1 MIYKSYQVEQNIS
14 FIKEKLVLIYGEN
27 LSLIDDLK
35 NEIKSSH
42 KNFEINSYF
51 QEDVIKDQENFF
63 QNILNLSLFEKD
75 KVFFINNAT
84 DKILPLV
91 KEIENKIDKQKIFLF
106 SELLDK
112 KSKIR
117 NYFEKSKNTGIVPC
131 YIDNEITLKKIITE
145 KLKHFKNLNTANINI
160 ILENSSLSRM
170 KLKNEL
176 EKILVY
182 FNNKELQRDKLESL
196 LNLREN
202 ENFNDLKDEAIMGNV
217 DKTNELIN
225 DTVLEPEK
233 NILYINIINQRFN
246 KILEALY
253 KSEDNNLEKAIDS
266 LKPPVF
272 WKDKPKFL
280 IQAQKWNLEKIREV
294 LKMTYNLELKI
305 KSNYLLNHN
314 ILIKKLMIDV
324 CVLANS

>member
-1 MIYKSYQVEQNIS
+1 MIYKSYQVEQNIN

-131 YIDNEITLKKIITE
+131 YIDNEITLKK
-145 KLKHFKNLNTANINI
+145 
-160 ILENSSLSRM
+160 
-170 KLKNEL
+170 
-176 EKILVY
+176 
-182 FNNKELQRDKLESL
+182 
-196 LNLREN
+196 
-202 ENFNDLKDEAIMGNV
+202 
-217 DKTNELIN
+217 
-225 DTVLEPEK
+225 
-233 NILYINIINQRFN
+233 
-246 KILEALY
+246 
-253 KSEDNNLEKAIDS
+253 
-266 LKPPVF
+266 
-272 WKDKPKFL
+272 
-280 IQAQKWNLEKIREV
+280 
-294 LKMTYNLELKI
+294 
-305 KSNYLLNHN
+305 
-314 ILIKKLMIDV
+314 
-324 CVLANS
+324 